1 MEETTG
7 KLKFAYQTIANMEL
21 IIKDLKLESQLA
33 EDNLMYIL
41 KHNKKL
47 LLPPTLK
54 FKCQTV

>member
-1 MEETTG
+1 MKEPTG

-21 IIKDLKLESQLA
+21 IITDLKCEAKLA
-33 EDNLMYIL
+33 EYNLVYIL

-54 FKCQTV
+54 FKDESL